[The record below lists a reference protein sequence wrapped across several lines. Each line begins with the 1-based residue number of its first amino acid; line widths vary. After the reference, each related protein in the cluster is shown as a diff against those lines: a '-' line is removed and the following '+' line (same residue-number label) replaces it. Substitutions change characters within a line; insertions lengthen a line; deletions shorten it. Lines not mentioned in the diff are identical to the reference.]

1 MLEFHLGQEI
11 NYLWEVVGGL
21 ELDDEKGR
29 RMRGGEGISGEIQ
42 EKEPQCQK
50 KECSEGLGTSQ
61 RLAKSLG

>member
-1 MLEFHLGQEI
+1 M
-11 NYLWEVVGGL
+11 

-29 RMRGGEGISGEIQ
+29 RMRGGEGIRCGEIQ

-50 KECSEGLGTSQ
+50 RECSEGLGTSQ